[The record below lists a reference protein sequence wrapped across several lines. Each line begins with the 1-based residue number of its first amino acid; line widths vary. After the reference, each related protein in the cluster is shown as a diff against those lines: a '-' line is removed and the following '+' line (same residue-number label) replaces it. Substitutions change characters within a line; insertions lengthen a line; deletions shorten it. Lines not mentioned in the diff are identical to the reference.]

1 VEPKKAPGFHAKGSF
16 TLPFSDTTKLY
27 VSVAY
32 LTQQQYYDSVGL
44 GPYNYTG
51 NGVDVFAKLDVQNL
65 EVFAY
70 YYHATGLGTT
80 ALFNLGAFGAG
91 QTRGSDGYL
100 AQATYK
106 FGALKVGVNYGE
118 SRLDH
123 ANSADQVANPDLV
136 SSNRKGT
143 LGLYYSLTDNLTLL
157 AEGSEVK
164 SKAGSGGSNSATTIN
179 AGAFFKF

>member
-1 VEPKKAPGFHAKGSF
+1 MGIRRCQRNSHQAEIGTAAAAE
-16 TLPFSDTTKLY
+16 LQSD
-27 VSVAY
+27 SRVAGI
-32 LTQQQYYDSVGL
+32 QQDAFR
-44 GPYNYTG
+44 NYTG
-51 NGVDVFAKLDVQNL
+51 DGVDVFAKLDVQSL

-80 ALFNLGAFGAG
+80 AFFNLGAFNGE
-91 QTRGSDGYL
+91 TRGSEGYL

-106 FGALKVGVNYGE
+106 FGALKVGVQYGE
-118 SRLDH
+118 SKLDY
-123 ANSADQVANPDLV
+123 ANSADQTANPHLV

-164 SKAGSGGSNSATTIN
+164 SKAQSGGSNSATTVN
-179 AGAFFKF
+179 VGAFFKF